1 MRTRLAARLAQQR
14 SKRQEWRR
22 AVNTWNSIAWFPICV
37 GLTAAGLVVSY
48 FIWRRRGVRPAIRM
62 GAWSLVP
69 LALYLTGSI
78 LLVGRI
84 GSAVVQFA
92 QSFVF
97 SPKTWSGVVL
107 LGVTV
112 LILLVTGGIPLL
124 TSSRRRAKK
133 KELKKAGQGQG
144 GQAATTTGG
153 AVALPARQGDR
164 ATVDVG
170 SPEPSKVRASKRGKG
185 GGSDDDGLDPEI
197 AAILRRRGI
206 S

>member
-1 MRTRLAARLAQQR
+1 M
-14 SKRQEWRR
+14 
-22 AVNTWNSIAWFPICV
+22 NTWNSIAWFPICV
-37 GLTAAGLVVSY
+37 GLTAAGLVLSWLTY
-48 FIWRRRGVRPAIRM
+48 RRRGLRRGIR
-62 GAWSLVP
+62 GAGWSLVP

-124 TSSRRRAKK
+124 TSGRKRAKK
-133 KELKKAGQGQG
+133 KELKQDS
-144 GQAATTTGG
+144 ATATGS
-153 AVALPARQGDR
+153 AVAVPAGQGDR
-164 ATVDVG
+164 AAVG
-170 SPEPSKVRASKRGKG
+170 AGRAAAKPAKRGKG
-185 GGSDDDGLDPEI
+185 GGADDDGLDADVAE
-197 AAILRRRGI
+197 ILRRRGI